1 VIDGWSAWRW
11 LEGEHTPRRWPE
23 IIAAGEAFHQV
34 LEGVERPT
42 FIDRRAHPW
51 AIGDKVA
58 WGELP
63 PDDYKRAKHLLRL
76 ARALRRISQPAQLIH
91 GDLTGNVLFAANH
104 DPAIIDFSPYW
115 RPSGYASA
123 IVVADALVWEGA
135 DDSLLDVVA
144 HVEVFPQLLL
154 RALIFRI
161 VADGHFQS
169 GAPPR
174 PDHADPYLP
183 AVELALSLAER

>member
-63 PDDYKRAKHLLRL
+63 PDDYKRASISSVSLGLSAGSASRL
-76 ARALRRISQPAQLIH
+76 SSFTA
-91 GDLTGNVLFAANH
+91 T
-104 DPAIIDFSPYW
+104 
-115 RPSGYASA
+115 
-123 IVVADALVWEGA
+123 
-135 DDSLLDVVA
+135 
-144 HVEVFPQLLL
+144 
-154 RALIFRI
+154 
-161 VADGHFQS
+161 
-169 GAPPR
+169 
-174 PDHADPYLP
+174 
-183 AVELALSLAER
+183 